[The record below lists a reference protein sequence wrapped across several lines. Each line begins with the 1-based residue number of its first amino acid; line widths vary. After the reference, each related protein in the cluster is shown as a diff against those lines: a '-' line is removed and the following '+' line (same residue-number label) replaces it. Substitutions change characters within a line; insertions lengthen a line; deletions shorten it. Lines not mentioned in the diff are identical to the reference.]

1 MTITEGE
8 RLETPK
14 ELAARVGVKERQIRH
29 LIDTRQIE
37 HVWIGCRVHIPAGA
51 FTRFLEANKVKPC
64 QDETKDPVSVGS
76 QNASASTSPGPSTVA
91 AASARLARQTASKLK
106 SSSQN
111 GSNSEGGGTAQVIPS
126 AILVTDVLN
135 LLSARARTEGR
146 RAGAHRLCRSGADR
160 LLRGQHR
167 G

>member
-1 MTITEGE
+1 MTTTDGE

-14 ELAARVGVKERQIRH
+14 ELAARVGVKERRIRH
-29 LIDTRQIE
+29 LIDTRKIE

-64 QDETKDPVSVGS
+64 QDETKDRVFVGS
-76 QNASASTSPGPSTVA
+76 INASASTSSGQNMAA

-111 GSNSEGGGTAQVIPS
+111 GSN
-126 AILVTDVLN
+126 
-135 LLSARARTEGR
+135 
-146 RAGAHRLCRSGADR
+146 
-160 LLRGQHR
+160 
-167 G
+167 